1 MKMINK
7 SNTRK
12 GVLIVFVPFG
22 TLILSVATKSD
33 QPSAVSKVSVE
44 NEASETEGR
53 RGQVRPSN
61 GEKMLENAER
71 QCLEC
76 TSLGDECFYTGKKI
90 NKVMPPLVEL
100 LLFTFCP
107 HD

>member
-12 GVLIVFVPFG
+12 GILIVFVPFG
-22 TLILSVATKSD
+22 TLIQPVATKSD
-33 QPSAVSKVSVE
+33 QPRPVSKVSLE

-53 RGQVRPSN
+53 RGQVRPSD
-61 GEKMLENAER
+61 GEKMPENAER

-76 TSLGDECFYTGKKI
+76 TSSGDECFSTGKKL
-90 NKVMPPLVEL
+90 KQQCHSSLG
-100 LLFTFCP
+100 
-107 HD
+107 

>member
-12 GVLIVFVPFG
+12 GILIVFVPFG
-22 TLILSVATKSD
+22 TMIRSVETKSD

-53 RGQVRPSN
+53 RGQVRPSD
-61 GEKMLENAER
+61 GEKMPENVERHWLE
-71 QCLEC
+71 
-76 TSLGDECFYTGKKI
+76 
-90 NKVMPPLVEL
+90 
-100 LLFTFCP
+100 
-107 HD
+107 

>member
-12 GVLIVFVPFG
+12 GILIVFVPFG
-22 TLILSVATKSD
+22 TLIHSVATKSD

-53 RGQVRPSN
+53 RGQVRPSD
-61 GEKMLENAER
+61 GEKCLKTLKDTVWSVHPQATSVFLLEKN
-71 QCLEC
+71 
-76 TSLGDECFYTGKKI
+76 
-90 NKVMPPLVEL
+90 
-100 LLFTFCP
+100 
-107 HD
+107 